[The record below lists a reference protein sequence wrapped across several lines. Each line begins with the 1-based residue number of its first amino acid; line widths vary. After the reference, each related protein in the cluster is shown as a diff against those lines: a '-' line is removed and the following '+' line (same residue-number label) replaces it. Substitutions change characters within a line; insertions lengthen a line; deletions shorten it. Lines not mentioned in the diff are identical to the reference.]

1 MKLHQKYKLLIIMS
15 CNRKELINK
24 KRLIKEDSKR
34 DFIEKK
40 LVARVLLAVTRVL
53 EEPEK

>member
-1 MKLHQKYKLLIIMS
+1 MS

-24 KRLIKEDSKR
+24 KRLIKQDSKR
-34 DFIEKK
+34 DYIEKK